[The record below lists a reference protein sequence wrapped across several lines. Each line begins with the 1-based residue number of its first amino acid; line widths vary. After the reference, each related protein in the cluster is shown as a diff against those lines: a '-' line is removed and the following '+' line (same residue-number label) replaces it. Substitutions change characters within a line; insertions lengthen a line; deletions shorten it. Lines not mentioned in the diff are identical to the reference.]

1 MDANR
6 ERYKEFVVKPFR
18 RLLEELSPAVLQLDP
33 RFDTT
38 GRTGA
43 NFSRINRD
51 IRFAKDKTPYR
62 AQMYL
67 KFSAP
72 FPGEGETGQLYT
84 GISADTVTAG
94 FRIYSGSKRKE
105 SALGQ
110 IAEPR
115 ALAQPKW
122 IAQQKKRLAPALR
135 KLLVHRGKRRV
146 DASRRLADRSRRL
159 EETARLDRAGQA
171 QTGNGHT
178 SVFSARPGQNIPRA
192 LPAGTV
198 HLAGR
203 LRLTT
208 KWRNDENECRAF
220 YEQDESCKKNRSGS
234 GACFAH
240 SVLGHHRYAAQDR
253 AATKDWPKAAPKEFG
268 FNPEKLAAFDADL
281 ASGNYGLVDSM
292 LILRCGTA
300 VYDKTYQ
307 HDYGQIYGER
317 AKKEGPLNHDPQGPY
332 NYFST
337 KFHPYLP
344 GQRHAHDAVGVKNG
358 YIRHDW
364 NRENA
369 G

>member
-1 MDANR
+1 MTRPESIFTPDTFRFFRELGRNNRKVWMDANR
-6 ERYKEFVVKPFR
+6 ERYKEFVVQPFR

-122 IAQQKKRLAPALR
+122 IAQQKKRLGRRYESYWYTAIKGEWAQKEGWPTGVEDWKKLQGWIVRVKLKPA
-135 KLLVHRGKRRV
+135 
-146 DASRRLADRSRRL
+146 
-159 EETARLDRAGQA
+159 
-171 QTGNGHT
+171 
-178 SVFSARPGQNIPRA
+178 
-192 LPAGTV
+192 
-198 HLAGR
+198 
-203 LRLTT
+203 
-208 KWRNDENECRAF
+208 
-220 YEQDESCKKNRSGS
+220 
-234 GACFAH
+234 
-240 SVLGHHRYAAQDR
+240 
-253 AATKDWPKAAPKEFG
+253 AATRASFPR
-268 FNPEKLAAFDADL
+268 DL
-281 ASGNYGLVDSM
+281 AKIFRDLYPLVRFTSLD
-292 LILRCGTA
+292 
-300 VYDKTYQ
+300 D
-307 HDYGQIYGER
+307 
-317 AKKEGPLNHDPQGPY
+317 
-332 NYFST
+332 
-337 KFHPYLP
+337 
-344 GQRHAHDAVGVKNG
+344 
-358 YIRHDW
+358 
-364 NRENA
+364 
-369 G
+369 